1 MPGAV
6 VEEGAVVIRALVADG
21 IKIGKDAVVGSAD
34 SEEITLVAKN
44 V

>member
-6 VEEGAVVIRALVADG
+6 VKAGATVVRALVADG
-21 IKIGKDAVVGSAD
+21 VEISEGAAVGNAD